1 MENQIQEFVK
11 KRKNLFGENP
21 IVEKVNVGFTNTIY
35 SINDEYILKI
45 CTNMDNE
52 ENFQKEINFYLK
64 NKNNSYIPKLIE
76 ESTEK
81 KELPYNYEIL
91 EKVEGVS
98 LFHIWHKLKESERE
112 DIIRQLSV
120 ALKEFHKEKGKPYDW
135 CEYQKQIFQE
145 AYQKALENGSLTSEQ
160 SDIIEDAYARFDE
173 FLGENKDFS
182 FLHNDLHFDNIF
194 YHNGTIKIIDFERA
208 IFAPLDFELDI
219 IYRMTRKPWKYASEE
234 TEPYTKYEDYQTIMP
249 YLKKYDE
256 ELFTHPYLKQR
267 LDIYDMVYYMR
278 NLVEY
283 PKNEELKEDIINAS
297 KRLLGGLQNEKNDY
311 RR

>member
-1 MENQIQEFVK
+1 MENQVK
-11 KRKNLFGENP
+11 KFVENRKNLFGENP
-21 IVEKVNVGFTNTIY
+21 TIEKVNVGFTNTIY
-35 SINDEYILKI
+35 NINQKYILKI
-45 CTNMDNE
+45 CTKESNE

-64 NKNNSYIPKLIE
+64 NEKNTYIPKLIE
-76 ESTEK
+76 QSTTK
-81 KELPYNYEIL
+81 KEIPYFYEVL

-98 LFHIWHKLKESERE
+98 LFHIWHKLKETERE
-112 DIIRQLSV
+112 DIIRQLCG
-120 ALKEFHKEKGKPYDW
+120 ALKEFHQEKGKPYDW

-145 AYQKALENGSLTSEQ
+145 AYQKVLDNGSLNSKQ
-160 SDIIEDAYARFDE
+160 SDIIEEAYQRFEE
-173 FLGENKDFS
+173 FLGENKDFA

-194 YHNGTIKIIDFERA
+194 YHNGTIKIMDFERA
-208 IFAPLDFELDI
+208 IYAPIDFELDI

-234 TEPYTKYEDYQTIMP
+234 TEGYTKYEDYQTIMP
-249 YLKKYDE
+249 YLKKYAE
-256 ELFTHPYLKQR
+256 ELFAQPNLKER

-297 KRLLGGLQNEKNDY
+297 KRLLGGLHNETNNY